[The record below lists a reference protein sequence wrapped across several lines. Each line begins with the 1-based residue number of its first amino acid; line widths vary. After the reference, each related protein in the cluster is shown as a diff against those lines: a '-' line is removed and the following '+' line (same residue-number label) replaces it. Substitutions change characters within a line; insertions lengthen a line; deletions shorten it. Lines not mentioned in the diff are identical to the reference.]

1 MTNDRIVIDVG
12 GTKFVTYKKTLT
24 AWTSAFD
31 LSEDT
36 LFLDADPHGF
46 SVLLSFMRNGSVHPD
61 QVTDAVLKQAIAYR
75 VDGFVS
81 LVRTMDCIKLNV
93 RGRRIETSKKLLM
106 EYSTYFREKFQKS
119 WALEQGPF
127 LNQDPVAFSV
137 LLEFM
142 TRGHVEQSKLTNEVL
157 ELAEVLGVEILL
169 NAVKAKT
176 CWVGNDEKSILKFNE
191 TYTSISNAIS
201 TCRGSIFQKQQQQHA
216 VAARVEYASVYL
228 YKRSG
233 SARTSLRLPFRAC
246 VYGNVSPELL
256 RMGDTINVL
265 NRLSKEGYCLADA
278 AYQESFSQA
287 QNQQLVPGLGQV
299 FAHILFVKP
308 DALDQARR
316 RSSIQSRILLHDND
330 DDYKEIVPHEFV
342 ALLRPVDEVHSS
354 NATRLAVPSSDSSP
368 GYWAGTQLRD
378 PPDPTYH
385 GAMAWLTNHGFTQ
398 QEATLNQAF
407 NSALAIVNAM
417 EKSGWATIMVFSK
430 RIANCG
436 GMDVAAHSSESFL
449 PTIIESSSITSSIT
463 EMSLENG
470 H

>member
-1 MTNDRIVIDVG
+1 
-12 GTKFVTYKKTLT
+12 
-24 AWTSAFD
+24 
-31 LSEDT
+31 
-36 LFLDADPHGF
+36 
-46 SVLLSFMRNGSVHPD
+46 
-61 QVTDAVLKQAIAYR
+61 
-75 VDGFVS
+75 
-81 LVRTMDCIKLNV
+81 
-93 RGRRIETSKKLLM
+93 
-106 EYSTYFREKFQKS
+106 
-119 WALEQGPF
+119 
-127 LNQDPVAFSV
+127 
-137 LLEFM
+137 
-142 TRGHVEQSKLTNEVL
+142 
-157 ELAEVLGVEILL
+157 
-169 NAVKAKT
+169 
-176 CWVGNDEKSILKFNE
+176 
-191 TYTSISNAIS
+191 
-201 TCRGSIFQKQQQQHA
+201 
-216 VAARVEYASVYL
+216 
-228 YKRSG
+228 
-233 SARTSLRLPFRAC
+233 
-246 VYGNVSPELL
+246 
-256 RMGDTINVL
+256 MGDTINVL

-278 AYQESFSQA
+278 AYQESFSQE

-316 RSSIQSRILLHDND
+316 RSSIQSRILLHDDND
-330 DDYKEIVPHEFV
+330 DDDDDDDDDKEVLVVPHEFV

-398 QEATLNQAF
+398 QEATLHQAF
-407 NSALAIVNAM
+407 NSALTIVNAM

-436 GMDVAAHSSESFL
+436 GMDVAAHSSESCL